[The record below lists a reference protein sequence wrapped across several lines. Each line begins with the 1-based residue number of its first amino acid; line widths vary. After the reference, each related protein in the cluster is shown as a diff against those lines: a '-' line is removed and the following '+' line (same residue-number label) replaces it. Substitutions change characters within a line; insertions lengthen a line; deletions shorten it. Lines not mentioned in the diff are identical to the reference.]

1 MPVLRGCD
9 IRVLAAMRVHI
20 IGNPLGDRVAA
31 CDTQFAAFT
40 ERRLHIHT
48 ISALVIVIPLIAL
61 DSF

>member
-1 MPVLRGCD
+1 
-9 IRVLAAMRVHI
+9 MRVHI

-40 ERRLHIHT
+40 DVGCTSTT

>member
-1 MPVLRGCD
+1 
-9 IRVLAAMRVHI
+9 MRVHI